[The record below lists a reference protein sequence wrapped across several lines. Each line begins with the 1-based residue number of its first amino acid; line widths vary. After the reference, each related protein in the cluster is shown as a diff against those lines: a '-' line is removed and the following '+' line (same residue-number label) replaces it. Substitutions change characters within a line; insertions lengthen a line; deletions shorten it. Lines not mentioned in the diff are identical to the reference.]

1 MRSGKG
7 CKRREIP
14 LNPDARSA
22 LWLLGWDEHQDTDKP
37 IMTGQR
43 GKMTR
48 RGLENLVEK
57 YRFKLNHQEL
67 AASPKHITPRFGTAI
82 CV

>member
-1 MRSGKG
+1 MGKG

-14 LNPDARSA
+14 LNSDARSA
-22 LWLLGWDEHQDTDKP
+22 LRVLGWDEHHSTDKL

-57 YRFKLNHQEL
+57 YLSAR
-67 AASPKHITPRFGTAI
+67 
-82 CV
+82 